1 MLSSAQVI
9 MIMEYT
15 GDYSRRAEVHW
26 IHTFLDNK
34 VLPTIVNQ
42 YILDFIHW

>member
-1 MLSSAQVI
+1 
-9 MIMEYT
+9 MEYT

-34 VLPTIVNQ
+34 VELL
-42 YILDFIHW
+42 ILK